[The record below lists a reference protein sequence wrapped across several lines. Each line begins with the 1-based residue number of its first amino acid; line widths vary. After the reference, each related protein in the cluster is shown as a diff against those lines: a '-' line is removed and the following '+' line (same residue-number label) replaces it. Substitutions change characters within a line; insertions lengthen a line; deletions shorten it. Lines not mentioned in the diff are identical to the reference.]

1 MRRKNSNNAI
11 DKKLQKQYKQRYKK
25 AIEQFKNCSYEE
37 ILRQCLLKDDN
48 YTISLEKYDSGKHN
62 SKEKLKLEFDRT
74 EAQAYIDAGQYLMKM
89 GTVN

>member
-1 MRRKNSNNAI
+1 MRRKSSNNAL
-11 DKKLQKQYKQRYKK
+11 DKRLQKQYKQSYKI
-25 AIEQFKNCSYEE
+25 AIELFKNCSYEE

-48 YTISLEKYDSGKHN
+48 YTISLEKYGSN

-89 GTVN
+89 GTIN